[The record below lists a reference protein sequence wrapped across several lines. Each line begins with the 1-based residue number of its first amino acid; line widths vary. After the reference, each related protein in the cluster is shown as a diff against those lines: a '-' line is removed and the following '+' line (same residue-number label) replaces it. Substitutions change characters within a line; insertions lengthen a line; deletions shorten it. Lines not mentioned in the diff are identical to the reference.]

1 MFFFLENK
9 SKPSSSTIT
18 ILRVSNPETPAS
30 KQQPI
35 TSLATSQSISEQL
48 PAASEPISEQLTVT
62 SEPISV
68 LPVSRSSVSNQLLF
82 DHTISAISTNE
93 ETNYFDDSI
102 IYDEIEPLPE
112 PLSE

>member
-9 SKPSSSTIT
+9 SSTIT

-48 PAASEPISEQLTVT
+48 PAASQPISEQLPAASQPISEQLTVT
-62 SEPISV
+62 SEPIS
-68 LPVSRSSVSNQLLF
+68 SVSNQLLF
-82 DHTISAISTNE
+82 DHTFSAISTNE

-102 IYDEIEPLPE
+102 I
-112 PLSE
+112 